1 MYQNN
6 HSEMANVWL
15 SSVYFWCESTQ
26 QKGMSHTDF
35 GRVNAPSSL
44 SCWIGRLCPDILE
57 NSTEK
62 WPSSVWKQKCRKQDE
77 ELMTLEMLVFFSLA
91 YLRVLNG
98 LQKASAQHEP
108 SGMQIPFPDVK
119 LHINWLFTFFFL
131 FLIKRS
137 SMSMW
142 RRG

>member
-6 HSEMANVWL
+6 HSEMYDCHQSISDVKVHNRKRCHIQILAGSMTL
-15 SSVYFWCESTQ
+15 P
-26 QKGMSHTDF
+26 
-35 GRVNAPSSL
+35 AL
-44 SCWIGRLCPDILE
+44 SCWIGRLCSDILK
-57 NSTEK
+57 NFTEK
-62 WPSSVWKQKCRKQDE
+62 WPSNVWKYKCRKRDE
-77 ELMTLEMLVFFSLA
+77 ELMTLEMLVFFSSA

-142 RRG
+142 KRG